1 MKDLLDLDY
10 KEENEITFA
19 FIFRIIM
26 LFHLMFFLL
35 LIPCS
40 SDGWECTEDELQF
53 LYNKE

>member
-1 MKDLLDLDY
+1 MKNLSDLDY
-10 KEENEITFA
+10 KEENKITFA

-35 LIPCS
+35 LTPCS